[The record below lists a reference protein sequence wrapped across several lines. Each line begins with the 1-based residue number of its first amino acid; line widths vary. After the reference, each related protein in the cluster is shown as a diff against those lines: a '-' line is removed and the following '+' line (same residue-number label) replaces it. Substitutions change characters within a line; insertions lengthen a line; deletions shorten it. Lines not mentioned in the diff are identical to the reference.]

1 MEALTVLATTPT
13 LNFFIVVHACL
24 SLSMASLLIAPLL
37 NSRYVRRI
45 RDSDSSGRWMRAA
58 VWLTV
63 ALSCMILILAV
74 PASNGREVPETR
86 RYFAPFAKG
95 PVFAVHPPDL
105 GRART
110 GHPRRRH

>member
-1 MEALTVLATTPT
+1 MDSYVVLAT
-13 LNFFIVVHACL
+13 VAHVCL
-24 SLSMASLLIAPLL
+24 SLSMASLLIAPRL

-45 RDSDSSGRWMRAA
+45 RDTGSFGRWMRGA

-95 PVFAVHPPDL
+95 PVFAVLPADVS
-105 GRART
+105 GART
-110 GHPRRRH
+110 AHRRRRR

>member
-1 MEALTVLATTPT
+1 MVLATAPT
-13 LNFFIVVHACL
+13 LNFSTAACACL
-24 SLSMASLLIAPLL
+24 YLSMASLLIAPRL
-37 NSRYVRRI
+37 NSKYVRRI
-45 RDSDSSGRWMRAA
+45 RNSDSSEPWMRGA

-95 PVFAVHPPDL
+95 PVFAVRPADV

-110 GHPRRRH
+110 AHPGRRR